1 MLWVY
6 TLVFPHDDGLQAL
19 YEKLEE
25 RTNTKTPST
34 DLVEIAEFILK
45 NNFFECN
52 TKIILQIFGT
62 AIGTKFDSPVWIVI
76 YE

>member
-25 RTNTKTPST
+25 RTDTKAPSP
-34 DLVEIAEFILK
+34 DLLEIAEFILK

-52 TKIILQIFGT
+52 TKIILQIFET
-62 AIGTKFDSPVWIVI
+62 AIGTKFGSPVWIVT
-76 YE
+76 YG